1 MLRGN
6 ALAKIDDKGRLKVPA
21 AFRAILEPKFG
32 IEYFVTSL
40 RGESIRVYPLETWVE
55 IERRLALAPSLN
67 PSVMKFRNAVNYYG
81 SSASM
86 DAQGRILLHA
96 LVRDRA
102 GVSEGEVAVLGQHDY
117 LEVWNRES
125 FERRLLD
132 EPLTDEDLGRLAEFG
147 L

>member
-21 AFRAILEPKFG
+21 AFRAVLEPKFG
-32 IEYFVTSL
+32 NEYFVTSL
-40 RGESIRVYPLETWVE
+40 RGDSIRIYPLDTWMA
-55 IERRLALAPSLN
+55 IERRLSRTSSLN
-67 PSVMKFRNAVNYYG
+67 PAVIKFKNAVNYYG

-86 DAQGRILLHA
+86 DAQGRILLHP

-102 GVSEGEVAVLGQHDY
+102 GVSEGDVAVLGQQDF

-125 FERRLLD
+125 FERRLLED
-132 EPLTDEDLGRLAEFG
+132 PLTDDDLSRLAELG